1 METEG
6 DEKGRKEKIRNMKI
20 YKYVGETAR
29 TCFERT
35 REHLNDIDQLKTSRH
50 MLKHLIDKPEKEDW
64 KSVRFRVKFLY
75 FTNAV

>member
-35 REHLNDIDQLKTSRH
+35 QEHLNDIDQLKTSRH
-50 MLKHLIDKPEKEDW
+50 MLKHLID
-64 KSVRFRVKFLY
+64 
-75 FTNAV
+75 